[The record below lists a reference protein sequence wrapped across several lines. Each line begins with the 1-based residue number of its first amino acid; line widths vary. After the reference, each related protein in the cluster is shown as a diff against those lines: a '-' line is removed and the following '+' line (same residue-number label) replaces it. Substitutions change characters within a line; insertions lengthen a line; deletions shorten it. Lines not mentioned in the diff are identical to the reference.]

1 MLPSRPKTPRSVA
14 FRAEQDPLERVR
26 EVRLLYGA
34 VVPSRRGQRRLVD
47 EVREVGSELGE
58 SCVAAMQ
65 LAGEYAPLYQSGQQ
79 KPALAGILKPSDGL
93 EPSTPSLPWRCS
105 TN

>member
-1 MLPSRPKTPRSVA
+1 VVGGAPPVGLGHDHLA

-79 KPALAGILKPSDGL
+79 KPRISGDFEAL
-93 EPSTPSLPWRCS
+93 
-105 TN
+105 